1 MPLTDAQ
8 ITIIKA
14 TVPILQTGGEALT
27 THFYKI
33 MFRDHPEVQVL
44 FNQTHQASGDQP
56 RALANSVLCYARN
69 IDALENIGTVAGQII
84 NKHVSLQILPEHYP
98 IVGKCLLQA
107 IREVL
112 GAETATDAVIDAWA
126 AAYGQLADVLIAEE
140 AKVYKSLEE
149 ATGGWAGAR
158 AFTVAKKVKESDLIT
173 SFYLTPADGKA
184 VISYK
189 AGQYIGL
196 QLFVPDT
203 TSKCPVAKREIRRN
217 YSLSQAADGKGLR
230 ISVKREEGGVASCFL
245 HDTVAEGTSINVFPP
260 AGQFVLETKE
270 TTAPNAL
277 FVCAGV
283 GVTPMMAM
291 LQSIAKDD
299 AAAKTIAA
307 AHFVHFTTNAAVQAF
322 AKDVSTIA
330 DTTKKVTYK
339 FVHTAGTGISK
350 DETAA
355 VSAVLDSVKGF
366 SVGDAEVYVLG
377 PKAFMRTMRSG
388 LMKKGVAAD
397 RIHIEFFG
405 PTASLE

>member
-27 THFYKI
+27 THFYKL
-33 MFRDHPEVQVL
+33 MFRDFPEVQVF
-44 FNQTHQASGDQP
+44 FNQTHQASGEQP

-69 IDALENIGTVAGQII
+69 IDALQNLGAVAGQII
-84 NKHVSLQILPEHYP
+84 NKHVALQILPEHYP

-158 AFTVAKKVKESDLIT
+158 AFVVSRKVKESDVIT
-173 SFYLTPADGKA
+173 SFYLAPADGKA

-203 TSKCPVAKREIRRN
+203 ASKCPVAKREIRRN

-245 HDTVAEGTSINVFPP
+245 HDTVAEGTSLNVFPP
-260 AGQFVLETKE
+260 SGQFVLEAKE

-277 FVCAGV
+277 FLCAGV

-299 AAAKTIAA
+299 ACTTSIAA
-307 AHFVHFTTNAAVQAF
+307 AHFVHFTNKASVQAF

-339 FVHTAGTGISK
+339 FIHTAGTAVSK

-355 VSAVLDSVKGF
+355 VGAVLDSTKAFAVT
-366 SVGDAEVYVLG
+366 DAEVYILG
-377 PKAFMRTMRSG
+377 PKAFMRALRNG

-397 RIHIEFFG
+397 KIHIEFFG